1 MIPVKTLRKCQFTL
15 LGLIALTAL
24 PVNWIFQIEHRGTE
38 TETQF
43 VARAALAI
51 LLTTWLL
58 AGFSAMTFAKVLS
71 QWRPKIKPLYWLW
84 FVITQVLCFIGFA
97 EIPIY
102 GSATPIAII
111 FFGGGLFTIIAQRQI
126 VKDSR
131 YITSEVQDQET
142 PYDEPSEDFLVRKA
156 S

>member
-1 MIPVKTLRKCQFTL
+1 M
-15 LGLIALTAL
+15 
-24 PVNWIFQIEHRGTE
+24 NWILQIEHRATE
-38 TETQF
+38 PETQF

-71 QWRPKIKPLYWLW
+71 LWRPNIKPRYWMW
-84 FVITQVLCFIGFA
+84 FVITQVLCFAGFA

-131 YITSEVQDQET
+131 QTNPENQSSETSDDDTLQGF
-142 PYDEPSEDFLVRKA
+142 SFRKA

>member
-43 VARAALAI
+43 VARAAFAT
-51 LLTTWLL
+51 LLTTWLI

-131 YITSEVQDQET
+131 QTNPENQSSETSDDDTLQGF
-142 PYDEPSEDFLVRKA
+142 SFRKA